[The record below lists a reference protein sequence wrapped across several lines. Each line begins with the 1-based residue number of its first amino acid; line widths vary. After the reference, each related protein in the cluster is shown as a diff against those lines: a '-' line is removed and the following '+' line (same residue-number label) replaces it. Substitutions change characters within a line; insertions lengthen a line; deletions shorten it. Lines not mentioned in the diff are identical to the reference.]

1 GTTGQPKPVRLSHF
15 NVVNNA
21 NLLGRVVGF
30 HQQREIICLNSDLIY
45 GFGRT
50 MGVLAATMFGSTV
63 VMPGTLFMPKRT
75 DNGNTKHACLVAL
88 IVDDN
93 LNVNDEFF
101 ALLSITD
108 TSATGLHKVVV
119 EAFEKAG
126 IPYKENMI
134 GLAPDGASN
143 MMGVHNSVWTLF

>member
-63 VMPGTLFMPKRT
+63 VMPARRT
-75 DNGNTKHACLVAL
+75 TDACLVAL
-88 IVDDN
+88 IVEDN
-93 LNVNDEFF
+93 LNVNDKFF

-108 TSATGLHKVVV
+108 TSGTGLDKVMV

-126 IPYKENMI
+126 IPYKKNMI
-134 GLAPDGASN
+134 GLAPDGANN
-143 MMGVHNSVWTLF
+143 MMGVNNSV